1 MTSKKKLFD
10 NSALQQDIAWGN
22 IPVPGISDQDL
33 HSKNWNHIT
42 AVQSFWDSPRGQKQR
57 KRYSVL
63 SREHNRERSLDPRWV
78 KKRAR
83 ISRKIAQDPE
93 RNRNLSRSAKKAWG
107 SLEGRKKRGE
117 ISRANWQRH
126 RATMSKAL
134 KDRYRDGKLSKKI
147 SQALKNS
154 DRLKAVAR
162 LRCNTIKTPAG
173 IFESRKKAAEHYK
186 IDPTSING
194 LMKKYPKD
202 YYYIKIGNGATGYK
216 KRNKF

>member
-42 AVQSFWDSPRGQKQR
+42 AVQSFWDSARGQKQR
-57 KRYSVL
+57 KKYSQL
-63 SREHNRERSLDPRWV
+63 SRRLNHERSLDPRWV

-83 ISRKIAQDPE
+83 ISRNIAKDPE
-93 RNRNLSRSAKKAWG
+93 RNRKLSQSAKKAWC
-107 SLEGRKKRGE
+107 SEEGRKKRGE
-117 ISRANWQRH
+117 ISRANWKIH
-126 RATMSKAL
+126 RETMSKAL

-147 SQALKNS
+147 SQALRNS
-154 DRLKAVAR
+154 DRLKASAR
-162 LRCNTIKTPAG
+162 LRSNTIKTPAG
-173 IFESRKKAAEHYK
+173 VFESRKKAAEHYK
-186 IDPTSING
+186 IDPTRINS

-216 KRNKF
+216 NKK